1 MDFDV
6 MTTCHQRRMSALQRV
21 GSGWSRSMLLSL
33 PFASLAAQEHR
44 GVQEGANILS
54 VNVRPVGEC

>member
-1 MDFDV
+1 
-6 MTTCHQRRMSALQRV
+6 
-21 GSGWSRSMLLSL
+21 MLLSL